1 MDYRPYYAPYARPM
15 GYYNPSIPNVD
26 NQNMQGGQQFNQPMQ
41 TPIQQP
47 IQQMPMQTPI
57 QQIPM
62 VQQMPT
68 VQPSDDRIWV
78 QGEAGAKAYFVAAN
92 ATVVLWDTES
102 PTLYIKSADATGKPL
117 DMDIIDLSRRAKNI
131 PTMPQ
136 NSPTE
141 HKCTCGDKFVL
152 KKDFEALESEISA
165 LREELNEI
173 KAKPKTK
180 SMKKP
185 IEEAENE

>member
-1 MDYRPYYAPYARPM
+1 MACTPYYAPYSRPM
-15 GYYNPSIPNVD
+15 GYYNPSMPNMQD
-26 NQNMQGGQQFNQPMQ
+26 NQNIQNGQPFGQPNGQPIQQPQQMVQ
-41 TPIQQP
+41 TPIQQ
-47 IQQMPMQTPI
+47 M
-57 QQIPM
+57 PM

-152 KKDFEALESEISA
+152 KNDFQALQSEFEALRSE
-165 LREELNEI
+165 LDEL
-173 KAKPKTK
+173 KAKPKAKTV
-180 SMKKP
+180 KKEV
-185 IEEAENE
+185 EEVENE

>member
-1 MDYRPYYAPYARPM
+1 MAYPYYAPYARPM
-15 GYYNPSIPNVD
+15 GYYNPSIPNIQD
-26 NQNMQGGQQFNQPMQ
+26 NQNIQSSQQF
-41 TPIQQP
+41 QQMP
-47 IQQMPMQTPI
+47 VQQQMPMQTPI
-57 QQIPM
+57 QQMPM

-117 DMDIIDLSRRAKNI
+117 EMDIIDLSRRAKNL
-131 PTMPQ
+131 PAMSQ
-136 NSPTE
+136 NPPTE

-152 KKDFEALESEISA
+152 KKDFEALQSEFDA
-165 LREELNEI
+165 LQSEWEEL
-173 KAKPKTK
+173 KAKPKARTA
-180 SMKKP
+180 KKAV
-185 IEEAENE
+185 EEVENE

>member
-1 MDYRPYYAPYARPM
+1 M
-15 GYYNPSIPNVD
+15 GYYNPSIPNIQD
-26 NQNMQGGQQFNQPMQ
+26 NQNIQSSQQF
-41 TPIQQP
+41 QQMP
-47 IQQMPMQTPI
+47 VQQQMPMQTPI
-57 QQIPM
+57 QQMPV

-68 VQPSDDRIWV
+68 IQPSDDRIWV

-102 PTLYIKSADATGKPL
+102 PTIYIKSADATGKPL

-180 SMKKP
+180 SIKKP

>member
-1 MDYRPYYAPYARPM
+1 MAYPYYAPYARPM
-15 GYYNPSIPNVD
+15 GYYNPSIPQD
-26 NQNMQGGQQFNQPMQ
+26 NQNIQNGQQFPQMPVQQQMPM
-41 TPIQQP
+41 QQP
-47 IQQMPMQTPI
+47 IQQMAMQTPI
-57 QQIPM
+57 QTMPM
-62 VQQMPT
+62 A
-68 VQPSDDRIWV
+68 QPSDDRIWV

-152 KKDFEALESEISA
+152 KKDFQALQSEFDALRGELEALKEKP
-165 LREELNEI
+165 
-173 KAKPKTK
+173 KAKTAKRAV
-180 SMKKP
+180 
-185 IEEAENE
+185 EEVENE

>member
-1 MDYRPYYAPYARPM
+1 MAYPYYAPYARPM
-15 GYYNPSIPNVD
+15 GYYNPSIPQD
-26 NQNMQGGQQFNQPMQ
+26 NQNIQNGQQFQQIPIQQQMPM
-41 TPIQQP
+41 QQP
-47 IQQMPMQTPI
+47 IQQM
-57 QQIPM
+57 PM

-152 KKDFEALESEISA
+152 KKDFEALQSEISA

-173 KAKPKTK
+173 KTKPKAKPTK
-180 SMKKP
+180 K
-185 IEEAENE
+185 IAEETENE

>member
-1 MDYRPYYAPYARPM
+1 MAYPYYAPYARPM
-15 GYYNPSIPNVD
+15 GYYNPSIPNIQD
-26 NQNMQGGQQFNQPMQ
+26 NQNTQSSQQF
-41 TPIQQP
+41 QQMP
-47 IQQMPMQTPI
+47 VQQQMPMQTPI
-57 QQIPM
+57 QQMPI

-152 KKDFEALESEISA
+152 KKDFEALQSEISA

-173 KAKPKTK
+173 KTKPKAKPTK
-180 SMKKP
+180 K
-185 IEEAENE
+185 IAEETENE

>member
-1 MDYRPYYAPYARPM
+1 MAYPYYAPYARPM
-15 GYYNPSIPNVD
+15 GYYNPSIPQD
-26 NQNMQGGQQFNQPMQ
+26 SQNMQNGQQFQQIPIQQQMPM
-41 TPIQQP
+41 QQP
-47 IQQMPMQTPI
+47 IQQMAMQTPI
-57 QQIPM
+57 QTMPM
-62 VQQMPT
+62 A
-68 VQPSDDRIWV
+68 QPSDDRIWV
-78 QGEAGAKAYFVAAN
+78 QGEAGAKAYFVTAN

-152 KKDFEALESEISA
+152 KNDFQALQSEFEALRSE
-165 LREELNEI
+165 LDEL
-173 KAKPKTK
+173 KAKPKAKTV
-180 SMKKP
+180 KKAV
-185 IEEAENE
+185 EEVENE